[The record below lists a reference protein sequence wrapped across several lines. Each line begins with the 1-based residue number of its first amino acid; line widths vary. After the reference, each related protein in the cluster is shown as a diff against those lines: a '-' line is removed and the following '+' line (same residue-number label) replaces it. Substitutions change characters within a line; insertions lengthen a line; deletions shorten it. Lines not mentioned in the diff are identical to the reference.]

1 VSVVEGGDSALS
13 VTEYSENGLKTE
25 RRRGWGEGERERETI

>member
-1 VSVVEGGDSALS
+1 VVEVGDSALS
-13 VTEYSENGLKTE
+13 VTEYSEENGLKTE